1 MLNHSNGGKNMN
13 NEKIYTTS
21 TGNTPAID
29 NEILYPITNDIV
41 FGLVMQDLN
50 VCKELIQRILPGR
63 RIKEAHLCDGAGVQ
77 IQKVIHTGIL
87 EKGVRLDVLFEGDS
101 LWYDVELQNVD
112 GTALPKRGRYYG
124 SAMDIDE
131 IAKGS
136 SYEDL
141 KTSYVIFIC
150 TFDHYKKGKAVY
162 SFQNYDVKNALP
174 YGDESYKIIVNT
186 ECPPAAVP
194 EELRSLFH
202 YFKDEEVPED
212 DEFIKKLDELVR
224 KYNSAEWRG
233 QIMTLEE
240 KMRMGREEAL
250 AEGLKQGIEQ
260 GICSLIETCQELC
273 ITREETMEK
282 AEQKFSLL
290 KAEAE
295 AYMQKYWK

>member
-1 MLNHSNGGKNMN
+1 MN
-13 NEKIYTTS
+13 ENIKADRS
-21 TGNTPAID
+21 ASD
-29 NEILYPITNDIV
+29 NEIRYPISNDIV
-41 FGLVMQDLN
+41 FGLVMQNLDI
-50 VCKELIQRILPGR
+50 CKGLIQRILPGR

-212 DEFIKKLDELVR
+212 DEFIRKLDELVR

-233 QIMTLEE
+233 QIMTIEE
-240 KMRMGREEAL
+240 KIKEAERRARKEAL
-250 AEGLKQGIEQ
+250 AEGLEQGIEQ
-260 GICSLIETCQELC
+260 GIRSLIETCQELGL
-273 ITREETMEK
+273 THEETMDRTAK
-282 AEQKFSLL
+282 KFSLSR
-290 KAEAE
+290 AEAAE
-295 AYMQKYWK
+295 HMQKYWK